1 MKRFV
6 IVVDMQRDFIAAD
19 GALPVAGAEA
29 IVSPMKAWLAGLR
42 SEDVAGVLFT
52 ADTHVP
58 AIYAASAEAE
68 QFPPHC
74 EKGTPGWEN
83 VLDPDAIDPAVP
95 VYRLEKGVFDM
106 WAEPDLEIAAVA
118 TGEQV
123 ARDAFFAELKAR
135 GVSEVTVVGVAADY
149 CVRWAIEGL
158 VARGFAVEVPMGL
171 TRGIARRSSKSSP
184 MILRVRRSG
193 WRRRHDCPVASL
205 EPLQSGMPVLRL
217 RQTSRPVTKRLSQT
231 FYLMTEHNFDVAP
244 DILPPGKQQLVL
256 LNRDEVVNART
267 TARKLSIDAIERAS
281 R

>member
-6 IVVDMQRDFIAAD
+6 IVVDMQRDFVAAD
-19 GALPVAGAEA
+19 GALPVTGAEA
-29 IVSPMKAWLAGLR
+29 IVSPMNAWLAGLR

-58 AIYAASAEAE
+58 AIYAVSAEAE

-83 VLDPDAIDPAVP
+83 VLDPDAIDPAIP

-106 WAEPDLEIAAVA
+106 WAEPDLTVAAVA

-135 GVSEVTVVGVAADY
+135 GVTEVTVIGVAADY

-158 VARGFAVEVPMGL
+158 VARGFAVEVPTRL
-171 TRGIARRSSKSSP
+171 ARGIARP
-184 MILRVRRSG
+184 IEQVIADEFADAPVRME
-193 WRRRHDCPVASL
+193 A
-205 EPLQSGMPVLRL
+205 
-217 RQTSRPVTKRLSQT
+217 
-231 FYLMTEHNFDVAP
+231 A
-244 DILPPGKQQLVL
+244 
-256 LNRDEVVNART
+256 A
-267 TARKLSIDAIERAS
+267 
-281 R
+281 

>member
-6 IVVDMQRDFIAAD
+6 IVVDMQRDFVAAD

-58 AIYAASAEAE
+58 AIYATSAEAE

-83 VLDPDAIDPAVP
+83 VLDPDAIDPVVP

-106 WAEPDLEIAAVA
+106 WAEPDIPIEAVA
-118 TGEQV
+118 TGEKV
-123 ARDAFFAELKAR
+123 VRDTFFVEVKAQ
-135 GVSEVTVVGVAADY
+135 GVSEVMVVGVAADY

-158 VARGFAVEVPMGL
+158 VTRGFAVEVPTGL
-171 TRGIARRSSKSSP
+171 TRGIARP
-184 MILRVRRSG
+184 IEQVIA
-193 WRRRHDCPVASL
+193 DDFADAPVQL
-205 EPLQSGMPVLRL
+205 E
-217 RQTSRPVTKRLSQT
+217 
-231 FYLMTEHNFDVAP
+231 A
-244 DILPPGKQQLVL
+244 
-256 LNRDEVVNART
+256 A
-267 TARKLSIDAIERAS
+267 A
-281 R
+281 